1 MPPKRMKQDARQPSR
16 CAMRPCMRVR
26 VLGAGPSA
34 DRVAA
39 ALSAGGLHL
48 AAADDPC
55 DLLITLVEGHG
66 APAAATGPLLIDLT
80 RRQARLRDEQLRL
93 TPIEFALLGYLAQA
107 RRPVSRAE
115 LLRELWG
122 HRFDPG
128 TNSVAVHVS
137 RLRGKRSRRRETA
150 MPWR

>member
-1 MPPKRMKQDARQPSR
+1 
-16 CAMRPCMRVR
+16 MRVR
-26 VLGAGPSA
+26 LLGAGPSA
-34 DRVAA
+34 ERVAA
-39 ALSAGGLHL
+39 ALRAGGLHL

-55 DLLITLVEGHG
+55 DLLLTVVEGTIAYSTPAG
-66 APAAATGPLLIDLT
+66 ALLIDLT
-80 RRQARLRDEQLRL
+80 RRQARLRDQRLRL
-93 TPIEFALLGYLAQA
+93 TPIEFALLGYLAKA

-137 RLRGKRSRRRETA
+137 RLRGKIGRDAIATA
-150 MPWR
+150 GDGYALALDTQLMENAPLR